1 MMYYIYCQLNHASPE
16 TQYIKILFYVL
27 VLNTP
32 HLISVVQMKIGGPT
46 GEDERVARGNL
57 SRDLVVLDV
66 AGVALEYI
74 RLFQL
79 IEQLVGAYLLAVL
92 RR

>member
-1 MMYYIYCQLNHASPE
+1 
-16 TQYIKILFYVL
+16 
-27 VLNTP
+27 
-32 HLISVVQMKIGGPT
+32 MKIGGPT